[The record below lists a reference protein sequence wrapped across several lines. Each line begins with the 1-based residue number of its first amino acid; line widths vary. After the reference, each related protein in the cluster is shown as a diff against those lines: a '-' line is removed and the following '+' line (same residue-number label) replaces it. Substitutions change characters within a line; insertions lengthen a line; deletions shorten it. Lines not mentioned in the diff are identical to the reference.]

1 MPWRESDEI
10 KGRGNLEPGKCAVTK
25 QPLKGTQRQNTSE
38 IGRVELMFPELTLT
52 GGYQPVVSRLGASG
66 LGVAKSYQHSTLI

>member
-10 KGRGNLEPGKCAVTK
+10 KGRGNLEPRKCAVTK
-25 QPLKGTQRQNTSE
+25 QPSEDPRQNTSE
-38 IGRVELMFPELTLT
+38 IGRLSLFPELTLT